1 MIMTLADGRKFDT
14 TTKQYVDAIK
24 DVTLSDDG
32 DDSEVVSFSPVVLTK
47 RRLED
52 LPTDARQ
59 MNAVCA
65 VLAYSLM
72 GIDDGDIALA
82 MRVDIEQIDS
92 LKMSDPYRRARD
104 MAIESFVNGQNEAAA
119 GVLAN
124 AAIPAA
130 KALVSGI
137 KDKNMANRIRAAE
150 SVLTRN
156 GIGADGNANMN
167 GKGLLIRIIKDT
179 DTKIDISL

>member
-14 TTKQYVDAIK
+14 ATKQYVDEIK
-24 DVTLSDDG
+24 DIAIPDIEDDV
-32 DDSEVVSFSPVVLTK
+32 EHTTFTPVVHNK

-65 VLAYSLM
+65 VLAYTLM

-92 LKMSDPYRRARD
+92 LKRSDPYRRAQE
-104 MAIESFVNGQNEAAA
+104 MATEAFVNGQNEAAA

-124 AAIPAA
+124 AALPAA
-130 KALVSGI
+130 RALVTGI
-137 KDKNMANRIRAAE
+137 KDKNVANRIRAAE
-150 SVLTRN
+150 SILTRN
-156 GIGADGNANMN
+156 GIGADGNQNMN
-167 GKGLLIRIIKDT
+167 GKGLLIRIVKDA

>member
-14 TTKQYVDAIK
+14 VAKQYVDDAK
-24 DVTLSDDG
+24 DMTVSG
-32 DDSEVVSFSPVVLTK
+32 DDSETEMFVPVTQTK

-65 VLAYSLM
+65 VLGYTLM
-72 GIDDGDIALA
+72 GIGDDDIALA
-82 MRVDIEQIDS
+82 MRVDIEQIES
-92 LKMSDPYRRARD
+92 LKSSDPYRRAQD
-104 MAIESFVNGQNEAAA
+104 MAVESFIAGQQTKAI
-119 GVLAN
+119 GILSN
-124 AAIPAA
+124 AATTAA
-130 KALVSGI
+130 SALVTGL
-137 KDKNMANRIRAAE
+137 KDKNMSNRIRAAE

-156 GIGADGNANMN
+156 GIGSDGNTNMN
-167 GKGLLIRIIKDT
+167 GKGLLIRIVKDA

>member
-14 TTKQYVDAIK
+14 TTKQYVD
-24 DVTLSDDG
+24 DVTDVTIRDD
-32 DDSEVVSFSPVVLTK
+32 DDVSYTESFTPIVQTK

-65 VLAYSLM
+65 VLAYTLM

-82 MRVDIEQIDS
+82 MRVDVEQIDS
-92 LKMSDPYRRARD
+92 LKRSDPYRRAQE
-104 MAIESFVNGQNEAAA
+104 MATEAFVNGQNEAAA

-124 AAIPAA
+124 AALPAA
-130 KALVSGI
+130 RALVTGI
-137 KDKNMANRIRAAE
+137 KDKNAANRIRAAE
-150 SVLTRN
+150 SILTRN
-156 GIGADGNANMN
+156 GIGADGNQNMN
-167 GKGLLIRIIKDT
+167 GKGLLIRIVKDA